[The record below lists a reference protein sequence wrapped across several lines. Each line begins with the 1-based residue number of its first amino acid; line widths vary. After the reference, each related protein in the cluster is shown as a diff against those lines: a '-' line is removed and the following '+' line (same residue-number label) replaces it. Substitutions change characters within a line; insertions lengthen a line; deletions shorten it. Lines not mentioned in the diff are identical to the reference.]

1 MTHLI
6 AYLLA
11 AAITVPPLA
20 TWIYYLIARRI
31 IHKRRNAFLHSVQT
45 TAVFYIFSVMIMLQ
59 IILQHTVIGYMIGFL
74 AVLFI
79 MVVLLHY
86 KYRGE
91 IVFKHVWR
99 IFLRICFLL
108 FGPLYILLLV
118 AGVIVTFIRQ

>member
-1 MTHLI
+1 MTHII

-11 AAITVPPLA
+11 AAITIPPLA
-20 TWIYYLIARRI
+20 TWIYYLIVKRF

-79 MVVLLHY
+79 IVVLMHY

-108 FGPLYILLLV
+108 FGPLYILLIV

>member
-1 MTHLI
+1 MTHLF

-20 TWIYYLIARRI
+20 TWIYYLIVRRI

-59 IILQHTVIGYMIGFL
+59 IILQHTVFGYMIGFL

-79 MVVLLHY
+79 MVVLMHY